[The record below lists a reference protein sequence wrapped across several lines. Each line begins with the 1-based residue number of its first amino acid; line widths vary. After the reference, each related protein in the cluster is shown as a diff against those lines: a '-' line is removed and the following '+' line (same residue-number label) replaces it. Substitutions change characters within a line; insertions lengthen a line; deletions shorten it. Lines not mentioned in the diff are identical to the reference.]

1 MLASLGVP
9 EKMLTVTCQFH
20 EGMRAR
26 VRMDD
31 GEHMEWFDVTQ
42 GLRQRCL
49 LSPLLFSIAFAAVT
63 HAVVVRFS
71 EDPDIV
77 RDWVHHEGD
86 LEDNA
91 AGVSLDPLA
100 CVPRAVWGM
109 LYADKAGNVSK
120 SAEGLAK
127 MLTVIVTVFEAA
139 SLTVSEKKTDTM
151 LLRTPD
157 QTPYTSPLVIDAAG
171 QRYRQTTH
179 FFYLSGLRYFAR
191 NRTAGPTR
199 MGMLQSIQAGGV
211 RYDGCPVCSE
221 VVNAIS
227 RGDRNTD
234 VRVRNVDP

>member
-1 MLASLGVP
+1 
-9 EKMLTVTCQFH
+9 
-20 EGMRAR
+20 
-26 VRMDD
+26 MDD

-127 MLTVIVTVFEAA
+127 MMTVIVTVFEAA
-139 SLTVSEKKTDTM
+139 GLAVSEKKTETM
-151 LLRTPD
+151 LLRTPNRANPQLTARRRSSGPEVFAD
-157 QTPYTSPLVIDAAG
+157 DAVSVPG
-171 QRYRQTTH
+171 RPCRPKRRHY
-179 FFYLSGLRYFAR
+179 AR
-191 NRTAGPTR
+191 DERTDPTR
-199 MGMLQSIQAGGV
+199 VGMLQSVQAGAV
-211 RYDGCPVCSE
+211 RYMVWRMPRSL
-221 VVNAIS
+221 
-227 RGDRNTD
+227 
-234 VRVRNVDP
+234 